1 MVVFPKQIERHL
13 KQELPFMGTEK
24 ILMAAVNKGLSR
36 QDMHEVIKVHSIAAG
51 RVVKEEG
58 MDNDL
63 LERLAQ
69 DDKLPFSR
77 QELEEMLGNYQ
88 EFTGRAKEQ
97 TAEFLQEVVKPCLD
111 KYRDLLGNYDTS
123 LSV

>member
-1 MVVFPKQIERHL
+1 MRAGKAVAADVHHHPAFIRGRLVVFLLLVAPEHL
-13 KQELPFMGTEK
+13 
-24 ILMAAVNKGLSR
+24 
-36 QDMHEVIKVHSIAAG
+36 AAG

-58 MDNDL
+58 RDNDL

-69 DDKLPFSR
+69 DERLPFSL